1 MYAVIESGGQQH
13 RVCEGEVLRLQK
25 LDLPEGSR
33 MEFERVLMVGE
44 GSEVKIG
51 APLLAGGKVSAEV
64 IAHGRAEK
72 IRVFKYK
79 RRKKY
84 RRSQGHRQWY
94 TEVRITGIQA

>member
-51 APLLAGGKVSAEV
+51 APLLAGGKVSAEG

-72 IRVFKYK
+72 LRVFKYK